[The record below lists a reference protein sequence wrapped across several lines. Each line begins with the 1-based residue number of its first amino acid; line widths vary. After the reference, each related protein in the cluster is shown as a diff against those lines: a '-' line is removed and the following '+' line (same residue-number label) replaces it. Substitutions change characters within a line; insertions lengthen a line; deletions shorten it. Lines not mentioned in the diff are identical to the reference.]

1 MNGIMNKEQMLGLL
15 RHILTIIGGYFLAK
29 GSVDADQLE
38 QLIGGLITLA
48 GVGWSYW
55 VKK

>member
-1 MNGIMNKEQMLGLL
+1 MKKEQRLGVL
-15 RHILTIIGGYFLAK
+15 RHILTIIGGYYIAK

-38 QLIGGLITLA
+38 QLIGGLISLI
-48 GVGWSYW
+48 GFGWSYW

>member
-1 MNGIMNKEQMLGLL
+1 MNKEQMLGLL
-15 RHILTIIGGYFLAK
+15 RHILTIIGGYYIAK

-38 QLIGGLITLA
+38 QLIGGLISLI
-48 GVGWSYW
+48 GFGWSYW

>member
-1 MNGIMNKEQMLGLL
+1 MLGLL
-15 RHILTIIGGYFLAK
+15 RHILTIIGGYYLAK

-38 QLIGGLITLA
+38 QLIGGVVALA
-48 GVGWSYW
+48 GFGWSYW